1 MFNRL
6 IVLVKKGLYATDEGD
21 VSGCEHTMLV
31 FGSFHG
37 FIDHLSWL
45 NACPK
50 GVHSLRFLHH
60 KTGWTQFLLLLCLN
74 LWPFFFIF
82 LATGQ
87 SLWPPHVNLYTVQL
101 FYQEY
106 KWDMIQTLA
115 HRRVKND
122 EHLKGIEAAL
132 LQVSGFT
139 NKRLNCTQTV
149 MVQRL

>member
-1 MFNRL
+1 M
-6 IVLVKKGLYATDEGD
+6 KT
-21 VSGCEHTMLV
+21 V
-31 FGSFHG
+31 FVAAVFEPVT
-37 FIDHLSWL
+37 F
-45 NACPK
+45 
-50 GVHSLRFLHH
+50 FL
-60 KTGWTQFLLLLCLN
+60 K
-74 LWPFFFIF
+74 IF